1 MASDP
6 CTSIIL
12 TDGCGKSPRNS
23 GEGDGR
29 RPRTVPAWRGS
40 SSRRAAAAPVRCR
53 RPSRD
58 PAAAAPVGGAFAA
71 GPDREWCPG
80 LMESGRKSIRGRET
94 GHRGRI
100 AREARTIRPC
110 ADDSTLRRR
119 FHNPGSPRS
128 SGIRPVPARRPPRSA
143 GGHSRRS
150 RGPGGDRPA
159 AAAGRPGRSTG
170 CLLSSCRSVNG
181 VQIAGE
187 PTSQCRH
194 GDARNTPSAPGSI
207 IRGHRRPRPSEPSS
221 GPAVSSDR
229 S

>member
-40 SSRRAAAAPVRCR
+40 SSRRAAAAPGRCR

-128 SGIRPVPARRPPRSA
+128 SGTRPVPARRPPRSA

-159 AAAGRPGRSTG
+159 AAAGRPRRSTG
-170 CLLSSCRSVNG
+170 CLLCLVSVG
-181 VQIAGE
+181 Q
-187 PTSQCRH
+187 
-194 GDARNTPSAPGSI
+194 
-207 IRGHRRPRPSEPSS
+207 RRPDSRRADVPMPPRRRPEYALGSRFDHQRTPTTSAVRAVV
-221 GPAVSSDR
+221 GPGGQ
-229 S
+229 

>member
-40 SSRRAAAAPVRCR
+40 SSRRAAAAPGRCR

-80 LMESGRKSIRGRET
+80 LMESGRKSIPGRET
-94 GHRGRI
+94 GHRGRF
-100 AREARTIRPC
+100 AREPRTIRPC
-110 ADDSTLRRR
+110 ADDSTTPGRHLRAELAR
-119 FHNPGSPRS
+119 SP
-128 SGIRPVPARRPPRSA
+128 PDVPRSA

-159 AAAGRPGRSTG
+159 AAAGQPGRGAG
-170 CLLSSCRSVNG
+170 CLFSESV
-181 VQIAGE
+181 GE
-187 PTSQCRH
+187 
-194 GDARNTPSAPGSI
+194 
-207 IRGHRRPRPSEPSS
+207 RRPDSRRADLPRPLRRRPESTLGSRLADQRTPMTSAIRAVV
-221 GPAVSSDR
+221 GPAGQ
-229 S
+229 

>member
-40 SSRRAAAAPVRCR
+40 SSRRAAAAPGRCR

-80 LMESGRKSIRGRET
+80 LMESGRKSIPGRET

-100 AREARTIRPC
+100 AREARTIPPC

-119 FHNPGSPRS
+119 FHLAPTIPQPRVTTLERNSPGSRPTTPAIGGRSFAKVPWPRRRS
-128 SGIRPVPARRPPRSA
+128 ARRRGGSAASEYGMPSLPRV
-143 GGHSRRS
+143 
-150 RGPGGDRPA
+150 
-159 AAAGRPGRSTG
+159 GRSTA
-170 CLLSSCRSVNG
+170 SR
-181 VQIAGE
+181 
-187 PTSQCRH
+187 
-194 GDARNTPSAPGSI
+194 
-207 IRGHRRPRPSEPSS
+207 
-221 GPAVSSDR
+221 
-229 S
+229 

>member
-1 MASDP
+1 MASYP

-80 LMESGRKSIRGRET
+80 LMESGRKSIPGRET

-100 AREARTIRPC
+100 AREARTIPPC
-110 ADDSTLRRR
+110 ADDSTTPGHHARAELARFPPDDPRDRRAVIR
-119 FHNPGSPRS
+119 EGPVAPAAIGPPPRRVGRV
-128 SGIRPVPARRPPRSA
+128 GIRDAFFPRV
-143 GGHSRRS
+143 
-150 RGPGGDRPA
+150 
-159 AAAGRPGRSTG
+159 GRSTA
-170 CLLSSCRSVNG
+170 SR
-181 VQIAGE
+181 
-187 PTSQCRH
+187 
-194 GDARNTPSAPGSI
+194 
-207 IRGHRRPRPSEPSS
+207 
-221 GPAVSSDR
+221 
-229 S
+229 